1 MKYVSVYPNGDKPN
15 WYIAYPD
22 ARTGKRRTAATQ
34 FLISE
39 PTSRKKA
46 YDQACELAKLA
57 AVTAPESPSE
67 AWGSWVPQWMETSFT
82 GLTLKRYRDSSWK
95 ALRFFFHEKLLTG
108 PKAIRYEHAQMYLQW
123 RTSMKR
129 HRGTYYNYNTALQ
142 ELRFFGSVMR
152 EAVRR
157 GMVQSNPIAQ
167 LGLGKRTEKQKPEI
181 TEEEDRKIRSELLT
195 WPVWMRE
202 CYQVAICQGCRLR
215 ETAVPMADVD
225 LARNAITFHGK
236 GGKVFTTQI
245 HPSLRPLAEAKK
257 EVGRSHLVDL
267 PPMPSKAWWKFF
279 REVGLPHLCF
289 HCTKVTVITRLCRAG
304 VPQGV
309 AMSYV
314 NHSKAEVHRIYQRLK
329 LADVSLAVSALAAIP
344 AMPASPDGRGQTPPP
359 SPESYKVRRRTESPD
374 AASSPQSTSA
384 SGRSVQR
391 PQSR

>member
-1 MKYVSVYPNGDKPN
+1 MKYVSVYRNGAKPV

-22 ARTGKRRTAATQ
+22 ARTGKRRTAATK
-34 FLISE
+34 FLIVE
-39 PTSRKKA
+39 PTSKKKA
-46 YDQACELAKLA
+46 YDLACERAKLA
-57 AVTAPESPSE
+57 AVTAPDDPAE
-67 AWGSWVPQWMETSFT
+67 AWENWVPQWMETSFT

-95 ALRFFFHEKLLTG
+95 ALRFFFHEKMLTG
-108 PKAIRYEHAQMYLQW
+108 PKAIRYEHAQVYLQW

-142 ELRFFGSVMR
+142 EVRFLGSVMR

-157 GMVQSNPIAQ
+157 GMIPSNPIAQ
-167 LGLGKRTEKQKPEI
+167 LGLGKRDEAIKPEI
-181 TEEEDRKIRSELLT
+181 TDEEDKKIRSELLKY
-195 WPVWMRE
+195 PAWMRE

-215 ETAVPMADVD
+215 ETAVPMEKVD
-225 LARNAITFHGK
+225 LARNAITFKGK
-236 GGKVFTTQI
+236 GNKVFTTQI
-245 HPSLRPLAEAKK
+245 HPALRPLAEAKK
-257 EVGRSHLVDL
+257 EIGSRHLVDL

-344 AMPASPDGRGQTPPP
+344 AMPAIPGDPGQKPPP
-359 SPESYKVRRRTESPD
+359 SPASYRVRRRRENPGVV
-374 AASSPQSTSA
+374 SSPTPTSA
-384 SGRSVQR
+384 NG
-391 PQSR
+391 